1 MKKLLFGT
9 LMLGLSTMA
18 FAGPRYD
25 HEPMTYSMPEPGG
38 IIELAVGAVGLG
50 VWAWRRR

>member
-18 FAGPRYD
+18 FGAHRYD
-25 HEPMTYSMPEPGG
+25 HDPYPMPEPGG
-38 IIELAVGAVGLG
+38 MVELAVGAVGLG